1 MLRNCEKMM
10 DRVVSGNTSPLI
22 VLPYVRAYRA
32 MDCLVHHCF
41 GSNFV
46 SVDVGDLLKEVIISY
61 MELGLSVT
69 LKMHVIFYHIL
80 PALSNPVLKGRGLG
94 VMSGQAGESIH
105 QEFKILWSKY
115 KINSLKNKLYS
126 ESLKK
131 AVVEFSSKHL

>member
-10 DRVVSGNTSPLI
+10 DRVVLGNTSPLI

-69 LKMHVIFYHIL
+69 LKMHVIFTFFQ
-80 PALSNPVLKGRGLG
+80 LSATLSSKAEDFV
-94 VMSGQAGESIH
+94 SCQAKLVNQFTKS
-105 QEFKILWSKY
+105 SKY
-115 KINSLKNKLYS
+115 FGVSIK
-126 ESLKK
+126 
-131 AVVEFSSKHL
+131 